1 MDCQGLKITVL
12 WLSNSISLT
21 SVSSVLLSHIIGRSS
36 CELIKSVACP
46 PALTNEPG
54 SFLPLFHRSSQ
65 TLPAILPLFYR
76 SNQTLPAVFPLFHR
90 SSHSLPAVFPL
101 FHRSSQTLPAVFL
114 AIFPLFHRSRQTL
127 PAVFLAIFPLFHRS
141 SQTLPAVFLAIF
153 SQIQSKP
160 SYHMNQRRFL
170 QLFGRS
176 IPILPVKGTSHS
188 SCHCFTEPSKTS
200 LSYEPA
206 IFLNTIVSQIPS
218 NSPCRLNLRS
228 FLPLF
233 H

>member
-12 WLSNSISLT
+12 WLSNSVSLT

-54 SFLPLFHRSSQ
+54 SFLPLFHRSS
-65 TLPAILPLFYR
+65 
-76 SNQTLPAVFPLFHR
+76 
-90 SSHSLPAVFPL
+90 
-101 FHRSSQTLPAVFL
+101 
-114 AIFPLFHRSRQTL
+114 QTL

>member
-12 WLSNSISLT
+12 WLSNSVSLT

-101 FHRSSQTLPAVFL
+101 FHRSRQTLPAVFL
-114 AIFPLFHRSRQTL
+114 AIFPLFHRSR
-127 PAVFLAIFPLFHRS
+127 
-141 SQTLPAVFLAIF
+141 QTLPAVFLAIF

-218 NSPCRLNLRS
+218 NPPCRLNLRS